1 MPAAPDAGMAGSNA
15 RRARPGGA
23 DERGAGAGAGAG
35 GDAAGRGAGCAPRGD
50 ADGEREL
57 AGEFYGLYGRTRL
70 MLIREFEAC
79 GAARGD
85 AVHAAQSFLDRLVFV
100 FFAEDGG
107 VAGERGLFAGGVA
120 DLLNTRLRRGSRRIW
135 AYIRDELFAWFERG
149 SSDPRVPALG
159 GLFGAGIDPR
169 LSFPDLRAGGFFGDI
184 GPLPAR
190 RSWSLGKR
198 IEEALSRHRDVNPV
212 VESLLALSSYDYGGQ
227 IRVGMLGHVFERSFS
242 DLEELAGK
250 RGRARKRGGVYYTPG
265 YVARYICRRTILP
278 HLSRSGRAED
288 PASLVA
294 EYAGDLG
301 ALADRLARIRILD
314 PACGSGAFLIEA
326 AYTLLDVHR
335 EMGLRRGAGRGTL
348 DPAVD
353 AAAARAIVRGSIY
366 GMDVDARSVEVARLS
381 LFLLTASR
389 GEGLPDLLRNI
400 VAGDSVSRGGLD
412 WEAAFPG
419 VFGGDRPG
427 FSVIVG
433 NPPYV
438 RQEGVP
444 ASAKGMR
451 AGPPLH
457 ARMPPLSPRGGFEV
471 PRASDLGCYF
481 YYRSIAHLAEGGRLG
496 FISSDGWL
504 RSDYGL
510 PLQRAILDN
519 AEIASIVV
527 PEFRVFGDADVNT
540 AVVLLRRGRPAR
552 GGAVE
557 LARARS
563 AGDLERMRPAAVS
576 RVEQASME
584 PGNWSALFHG
594 AVAEPSVPM
603 RRMDE
608 AGAVRRGVVTGCAR
622 FFVLDRGAVAEN
634 SLGPEY
640 VCPLVDGGDSPV
652 LVDGAATSYL
662 LNVNAGKGDL
672 AGMRGGAAVL
682 DYILRGERASVPSRA
697 GGARRAVP
705 IPDLPAVS
713 SRRLWYSLG
722 LDRLPPPPIFLGRIV
737 NDRIR
742 VYENAGAYRAT
753 NTFVSYTPSVASHA
767 GALLAYFA
775 SSWFALHLERSANP
789 MGGGALSVEVRNFAA
804 APVPDIRAMPEAAA
818 SALDGAWRSYRE
830 TLDRAALDD
839 AALGALGFGEEDRES
854 IRAELARLVG
864 RRMGRRRASRAAG
877 EGGGGGGAA
886 GAGGGRRRGMPRR
899 AAAGRA
905 AARRPS
911 L

>member
-1 MPAAPDAGMAGSNA
+1 MAGSA
-15 RRARPGGA
+15 APRARPGRK
-23 DERGAGAGAGAG
+23 DVRGGGAGAGAG
-35 GDAAGRGAGCAPRGD
+35 GSAPGRGAGCAPRGA
-50 ADGEREL
+50 ADEEQEL

-85 AVHAAQSFLDRLVFV
+85 AVHAAQSFLNRLVFV

-107 VAGERGLFAGGVA
+107 MAGERGLFADGVA
-120 DLLNTRLRRGSRRIW
+120 DQLSTRLRRGSRRVW
-135 AYIRDELFAWFERG
+135 AYIRDELFAWFEEG
-149 SSDPRVPALG
+149 SSDPRVPAFG
-159 GLFGAGIDPR
+159 GLLGARIDPR

-184 GPLPAR
+184 GPLPER
-190 RSWSLGKR
+190 RSWSFGEK
-198 IEEALSRHRDVNPV
+198 IEWAVRRHGDLNPL
-212 VESLLALSSYDYGGQ
+212 VESLLALSSYDYAGQ
-227 IRVGMLGHVFERSFS
+227 IRVGMLGRVFERSLS

-250 RGRARKRGGVYYTPG
+250 GERARKRGGVYYTPG
-265 YVARYICRRTILP
+265 YVARYVCRRTILP
-278 HLSRSGRAED
+278 HLSRSGAAED
-288 PASLVA
+288 PAALVA

-301 ALADRLARIRILD
+301 ALGDRLARIRILD

-326 AYTLLDVHR
+326 ASTLLDVHR
-335 EMGLRRGAGRGTL
+335 EMGLRRGAGGGAGGGGGGGGGTL
-348 DPAVD
+348 DPAIDD
-353 AAAARAIVRGSIY
+353 ARARAIVRGNLY
-366 GMDVDARSVEVARLS
+366 GMDVDAQSVEVARLS

-427 FSVIVG
+427 FSVILG

-451 AGPPLH
+451 AGPPRN
-457 ARMPPLSPRGGFEV
+457 ARMPQLSPRGGFEV
-471 PRASDLGCYF
+471 PRTSDLGCYF

-496 FISSDGWL
+496 FISSDGWM

-552 GGAVE
+552 GRTVE

-563 AGDLERMRPAAVS
+563 AGDLERMRPAPVS
-576 RVEQASME
+576 RVEQAAME

-608 AGAVRRGVVTGCAR
+608 AGTVRRGVVTGCAR

-634 SLGPEY
+634 SIGPEY

-672 AGMRGGAAVL
+672 AGMRGGAPVL
-682 DYILRGERASVPSRA
+682 DYILRGERAVVPSRA
-697 GGARRAVP
+697 AGAKRAVP

-753 NTFVSYTPSVASHA
+753 NTFVSYTPNVASHA

-804 APVPDIRAMPEAAA
+804 APVPDIRAMPEAGA
-818 SALDGAWRSYRE
+818 SALDRAWRSYRE

-839 AALGALGFGEEDRES
+839 AALGALGFGEGDRES
-854 IRAELARLVG
+854 IREELARLVG
-864 RRMGRRRASRAAG
+864 RRMGRRRA
-877 EGGGGGGAA
+877 
-886 GAGGGRRRGMPRR
+886 
-899 AAAGRA
+899 